1 MRYSKCSIRR
11 IYLRRALYTAAVIRA
26 DCAIPSCV
34 GMIMQE
40 FPTQL
45 SDWCIC
51 WNIYFKQYQG
61 GNCVCFGHISHMITP
76 CSSVP
81 RCRVI
86 ILGQYWFRLWLVV
99 WRHQAIAWTN
109 VDLLSVKS
117 CAIHHMSISQKMNI
131 TTSSKHKWV
140 KFLQNH
146 KNEYRNYHG
155 WNPNLVWDIRFYF
168 NAIFVINSPHPIFI
182 YTRRVCLAHKI
193 P

>member
-1 MRYSKCSIRR
+1 MITDYRPDVTFSHGFSYSRRLHDWMRYSKCSIRR

-45 SDWCIC
+45 SDRCIC

-76 CSSVP
+76 CSWVP

-117 CAIHHMSISQKMNI
+117 CAIHHMSISQK
-131 TTSSKHKWV
+131 
-140 KFLQNH
+140 
-146 KNEYRNYHG
+146 NEYNY
-155 WNPNLVWDIRFYF
+155 
-168 NAIFVINSPHPIFI
+168 FI
-182 YTRRVCLAHKI
+182 QAQMS
-193 P
+193 